1 MVSSSPRSKPFGRQI
16 SSASNFAGVSPVAHS
31 SSESSCCVFSL
42 FAISRSLLRFTPWS
56 SPCRSLTSRARA
68 SSRAASSARR
78 SLTDAVIE
86 SVIGSRPGDGDELAQ
101 YVKVHVVE
109 FLHVDAAGA
118 LRVLTQLGEQ
128 GGAFW
133 QVLEPVDRQL
143 RLARGEPDLRP
154 VADPARVRR

>member
-1 MVSSSPRSKPFGRQI
+1 MVSSSPRSKLGRQI
-16 SSASNFAGVSPVAHS
+16 SRASSFAGVSPVAHS

-56 SPCRSLTSRARA
+56 SPCRSLTSRARG

-78 SLTDAVIE
+78 SPTTSVITE
-86 SVIGSRPGDGDELAQ
+86 SVIGAGPGDRDELAQ
-101 YVKVHVVE
+101 HVKVYVVE
-109 FLHVDAAGA
+109 FLHVDAAGT

-128 GGAFW
+128 GGSFW